1 MFTKEPLFQI
11 LIIGMIMIGLDFCYL
26 SFSKPLYDSQYISIQ
41 RVALQIKLSGA
52 VVAYIAMALGLW
64 YFVLKSSRPRANV
77 YLDAMLL
84 GLVVFGTYNA
94 TNYALLK
101 KYRLGLAVM
110 DTIWGMSMFTA
121 ASFLYLQFIK

>member
-1 MFTKEPLFQI
+1 
-11 LIIGMIMIGLDFCYL
+11 MIGLDFCYL
-26 SFSKPLYDSQYISIQ
+26 SFSKHLYDSQYISIQ

-52 VVAYIAMALGLW
+52 IAAYVAMALGLW
-64 YFVLKSSRPRANV
+64 YFVLKNPRASV

-110 DTIWGMSMFTA
+110 DTVWGMSMFTA
-121 ASFLYLQFIK
+121 ASFLYLEFVK